1 MLRPKLPILSLIL
14 LLASSSLACAD
25 DLADLARPQQ
35 GVLVL
40 RGGQVL
46 AGEITQAGDHYY
58 LTLPTGEIS
67 VRATEVAFRCADLGE
82 AYLRRRESI
91 NAARLDERIKLVEWC
106 LQYDLYAPAAR
117 EIAEAK
123 QQWPNDPRIGALE
136 RRMLLRERDAAATSA
151 MDDRSTEPSLAE
163 LDQMVRDLPPSA
175 ASLFTNT
182 IQPLLL
188 NQCATAAC
196 HGTHRTNE
204 FALQRSNVT
213 RTPSRRLTLR
223 NLGHTLAQIDRE
235 HPDASPLLTQ
245 PAGLAG
251 SNHEIAFS
259 DPNNA
264 GHKQLVAWVKLVAGK
279 TSPNVSS
286 ADLPAD
292 SALLQFAPPAAAAS
306 SKAAGL
312 PANGAERRAAFPAA
326 TESNE
331 PATPTFNTT
340 QRGGLVRPDGS
351 YDPLDP
357 EVFNR
362 RHFPDRFKVK
372 FFNGNEI
379 EPSEEAPSQA
389 E

>member
-1 MLRPKLPILSLIL
+1 MLRLKHPILSLVL
-14 LLASSSLACAD
+14 FLASTALACAD
-25 DLADLARPQQ
+25 DLSDLARPQR

-46 AGEITQAGDHYY
+46 EGEITQAGDHYY

-67 VRATEVAFRCADLGE
+67 VRASEVAFRCADLGE
-82 AYLRRRESI
+82 AYLRRREAM
-91 NAARLDERIKLVEWC
+91 NPARLDERIKLIEWC

-136 RRMLLRERDAAATSA
+136 RRMLLRDQNSAANPNAE
-151 MDDRSTEPSLAE
+151 DRSTEPSIAA
-163 LDQMVRDLPPSA
+163 LDQMVRELPPRA
-175 ASLFTNT
+175 ASMFTNT

-204 FALQRSNVT
+204 FALQRAHVT

-223 NLGHTLAQIDRE
+223 NLGYTLAQVDRK
-235 HPDASPLLTQ
+235 HPDASPLLTY
-245 PAGLAG
+245 PAGLADAP
-251 SNHEIAFS
+251 HEIVFS
-259 DPNNA
+259 DPNSTV
-264 GHKQLVAWVKLVAGK
+264 HKQLVAWVQLVAGQTPHTEP
-279 TSPNVSS
+279 TSGP
-286 ADLPAD
+286 PAD
-292 SALLQFAPPAAAAS
+292 SALLQFAPPGAAPSKNSAVAAS
-306 SKAAGL
+306 KL
-312 PANGAERRAAFPAA
+312 PRSPSTSVAA

-331 PATPTFNTT
+331 PAAPTFSTQ

-362 RHFPDRFKVK
+362 RHFPDRFEVK
-372 FFNGNEI
+372 FFHGNES
-379 EPSEEAPSQA
+379 EPPEESPT
-389 E
+389 ERE